1 MHRKKSKIIFTY
13 FFLLIILSSI
23 SNKFINNLKLMK
35 IENIE
40 VSGLEQKDNQI
51 ILDKLKFLNL
61 KNIFNINKSELVR
74 LLNSNSLIESYEVFK
89 KYPSSININIKKTKF
104 LAKINDNGKI
114 FLIGS
119 NGKLTLA
126 EKSYKD
132 LPFIFGN
139 PNISEFLKFKQI
151 IDNSKFLYNQIE
163 SLYFFPS
170 KRWDLKLKK
179 NILLKL
185 PNNFSNKMLN
195 SLYEFLEEYNVKNF
209 TVIDSRIE
217 NQIILNE

>member
-1 MHRKKSKIIFTY
+1 MHQKKSKIIFLY

-23 SNKFINNLKLMK
+23 SNKFINNLKLIK
-35 IENIE
+35 IENIV

-61 KNIFNINKSELVR
+61 ENIFNINKPELVR

-89 KYPSSININIKKTKF
+89 KYPSSLNINIKKTKF
-104 LAKINDNGKI
+104 LAKINDNGKT

-119 NGKLTLA
+119 NGKLTPA
-126 EKSYKD
+126 EKGYKD

-139 PNISEFLKFKQI
+139 PNISEFLKFRQI
-151 IDNSKFLYNQIE
+151 IDNSKFSYNQIE

-170 KRWDLKLKK
+170 KRWDLKLKE

-195 SLYEFLEEYNVKNF
+195 SLYEFLEEYDVKNF
-209 TVIDSRIE
+209 TVIDTRIE

>member
-1 MHRKKSKIIFTY
+1 
-13 FFLLIILSSI
+13 
-23 SNKFINNLKLMK
+23 MK

-151 IDNSKFLYNQIE
+151 IDNSKFSYNQIE

-170 KRWDLKLKK
+170 KRWDLKLNG

>member
-1 MHRKKSKIIFTY
+1 MHQKKSKIIFIY

-23 SNKFINNLKLMK
+23 SNKFIKNLKLMK
-35 IENIE
+35 IENVV
-40 VSGLEQKDNQI
+40 VSGLEEKDNQI

-61 KNIFNINKSELVR
+61 ENIFNINKPELVR
-74 LLNSNSLIESYEVFK
+74 LLDSNSLIESYEVFK

-114 FLIGS
+114 FVIGS
-119 NGKLTLA
+119 NGKLTPA
-126 EKSYKD
+126 EKGYKD
-132 LPFIFGN
+132 LPFIFGK
-139 PNISEFLKFKQI
+139 PNISEFLKFRQI
-151 IDNSKFLYNQIE
+151 IDNSKFSYNQIE

-170 KRWDLKLKK
+170 KRWDLKLKE

-195 SLYEFLEEYNVKNF
+195 SLYEFLEEYDVKNF
-209 TVIDSRIE
+209 TVIDTRIE

>member
-1 MHRKKSKIIFTY
+1 
-13 FFLLIILSSI
+13 
-23 SNKFINNLKLMK
+23 MK

-61 KNIFNINKSELVR
+61 KNIFNINKFELVR

-119 NGKLTLA
+119 NEKLTLA

-151 IDNSKFLYNQIE
+151 IDNSKFSYNQIE

-170 KRWDLKLKK
+170 KRWDLKLKE

-185 PNNFSNKMLN
+185 PNNFSNKMLD

>member
-23 SNKFINNLKLMK
+23 SNKFINNFKLIK
-35 IENIE
+35 IKNIV

-61 KNIFNINKSELVR
+61 ENIFNINKLELVR
-74 LLNSNSLIESYEVFK
+74 LLNSNSLIESFEVFK

-119 NGKLTLA
+119 NGKLTPT
-126 EKSYKD
+126 EKNYKD
-132 LPFIFGN
+132 LPFIFGKA
-139 PNISEFLKFKQI
+139 NISEFLKLKQI
-151 IDNSKFLYNQIE
+151 IDSSKFSYNQVE

-185 PNNFSNKMLN
+185 PNNFSYKMLD

-209 TVIDSRIE
+209 TVIDTRIE
-217 NQIILNE
+217 NKIILNE

>member
-1 MHRKKSKIIFTY
+1 MHQKKSKIIFTY

-23 SNKFINNLKLMK
+23 SNKFIKNLKLMK

-139 PNISEFLKFKQI
+139 PNISEFLKFRQI
-151 IDNSKFLYNQIE
+151 IDNSKFSYNQIE

-170 KRWDLKLKK
+170 KRWDLKLKE

-195 SLYEFLEEYNVKNF
+195 SLYEFLEEYDVKNF
-209 TVIDSRIE
+209 TVIDTRIE